1 MSHLVLA
8 SGSATRAKLL
18 RDAGIAIEIAPAH
31 VDEVALKQSLLAE
44 NQPPRAIADA
54 LAELKALRSSA
65 SRPADLVLGAD
76 QVLEFD
82 GSLISKSEDMEV
94 ARALLLRLRGK
105 KHTLITAAVL
115 ARGGVP
121 VWRHVERISLT
132 MRDFSNGFLDD
143 YLAAEGADILGS
155 VGCYRLEERGLQL
168 FSRIDGDYFS
178 ILGLPMLPLLTA
190 LREFGIIET

>member
-1 MSHLVLA
+1 MSYLVLA
-8 SGSATRAKLL
+8 SGSATRARLL
-18 RDAGIAIEIAPAH
+18 RDAGITIEIAPAH
-31 VDEVALKQSLLAE
+31 VDETALKQSLLTE

-54 LAELKALRSSA
+54 LAELKALRSSTP
-65 SRPADLVLGAD
+65 RPADLVLGAD
-76 QVLEFD
+76 QVLEID
-82 GSLISKSEDMEV
+82 GNLISKSEDMEA
-94 ARALLLRLRGK
+94 ARALLMRLRGK
-105 KHTLITAAVL
+105 KHALITAAVL
-115 ARGGVP
+115 VRGGVP

-155 VGCYRLEERGLQL
+155 VGCYRLEERGVQL

-190 LREFGIIET
+190 LREFGIIDR